1 MSNVDDGMDLLVL
14 GLAPKIFCCACE
26 PNVRDISS
34 SYIQGLMRLVL
45 IQKIIPP
52 RLGSKSFPIKP
63 RARVTPQAHTPW
75 TKGNTCSR
83 GTHLSVTE
91 QGRHIEA
98 PLVGRPLQFFF
109 PCALVRRRR
118 GTGSAERTATESDER
133 ALGSQASVFCSSR
146 NQKKKKIKSSAA
158 AVRGREWGKK
168 DGGVRRTGVES
179 IGASSSSLLQLIN
192 IYKQDKA
199 RSWLDLKNP
208 GACVSTKETGEI
220 FFGGVKAR
228 GFCVLLACLAALFFP
243 SVSCSA
249 FRPFCWFSPLIAD

>member
-1 MSNVDDGMDLLVL
+1 VSNVDDGMDLLVL
-14 GLAPKIFCCACE
+14 APPPPPKIFCCACE
-26 PNVRDISS
+26 PNVRDLSS

-52 RLGSKSFPIKP
+52 ARLEKFSHKA

-146 NQKKKKIKSSAA
+146 NQKKKKIKSSA
-158 AVRGREWGKK
+158 VRGREWGKK

-179 IGASSSSLLQLIN
+179 IGASSSWKKSISPPHL
-192 IYKQDKA
+192 
-199 RSWLDLKNP
+199 WGLDYITPNL
-208 GACVSTKETGEI
+208 
-220 FFGGVKAR
+220 
-228 GFCVLLACLAALFFP
+228 
-243 SVSCSA
+243 
-249 FRPFCWFSPLIAD
+249 

>member
-1 MSNVDDGMDLLVL
+1 VSFLVNYFITEILYKYKHQLWPVDFFSSTFFGFYVSNVDDGMDLLVL
-14 GLAPKIFCCACE
+14 APPPPPKIFCCACE
-26 PNVRDISS
+26 PNVRDLSS

-52 RLGSKSFPIKP
+52 ARLEKFSHKA

-146 NQKKKKIKSSAA
+146 NQKKKRSNPLRLRCGDGS
-158 AVRGREWGKK
+158 GEKK
-168 DGGVRRTGVES
+168 TE
-179 IGASSSSLLQLIN
+179 A
-192 IYKQDKA
+192 
-199 RSWLDLKNP
+199 
-208 GACVSTKETGEI
+208 
-220 FFGGVKAR
+220 
-228 GFCVLLACLAALFFP
+228 
-243 SVSCSA
+243 
-249 FRPFCWFSPLIAD
+249 